1 MENETKEPTLSDL
14 MAKFEEMSTR
24 LTALETPPAEAETD
38 KEDEPEPVATDPDK
52 EPAKS
57 DPEKTY
63 ENPDA
68 DKDDEATKKAELQAE
83 RIADKFVKKFMATM
97 GATKLG
103 KPGTGGEPAAKEKH
117 FEEHVA
123 DLAVKEFSGDQN
135 KARVAIL
142 TRKDKYPDA
151 WKAYA
156 AGRNV
161 KTA

>member
-38 KEDEPEPVATDPDK
+38 KKDEPEPVATDPDK

-103 KPGTGGEPAAKEKH
+103 KPGTGGEPVKEKH

-142 TRKDKYPDA
+142 TNKEKHPDA
-151 WKAYA
+151 WKAYVA
-156 AGRNV
+156 NRNV